1 MSTTYAT
8 TAELADYLGVD
19 EADLPSDAS
28 RLLDRAS
35 EVVDY
40 LTLNRVDTDDIDN
53 LQAAQ
58 KATCAQVEFWIEN
71 GEGAEFQGNVKSY
84 SIGKTSVTFASGS
97 DGGGSDTK
105 FAPRTIR
112 TLKLAGLMNRTGYMG
127 VMDSP
132 ARRFFRYE
140 KG

>member
-1 MSTTYAT
+1 MTNAYAT
-8 TAELADYLGVD
+8 TADLAEYLGIT
-19 EADLPSDAS
+19 EGDLPADAA
-28 RLLDRAS
+28 RLLDHAS

-40 LTLNRVDTDDIDN
+40 LTLKRIDTTRQQDMD
-53 LQAAQ
+53 AAAS
-58 KATCAQVEFWIEN
+58 ATCAQVEFWIEN

-105 FAPRTIR
+105 FAPRAIR
-112 TLKLAGLMNRTGYMG
+112 TLKLAGLLNRTGYMG